1 MNVLAAA
8 EEKNITK
15 ISRFFTTKII
25 EDILIAQKN
34 NTHM

>member
-15 ISRFFTTKII
+15 ISMFFDYKNYRGHFNR
-25 EDILIAQKN
+25 LKN